1 LKRAWSSLR
10 DRVRNL
16 PQRHGSRTL
25 VVLALIV
32 AIGFGLRAHRA
43 LDPIANP
50 GDDARAYFSLSK
62 ALYVDG
68 SYGGP
73 SFHDASDWSPGAP
86 LLYAGVYYLTGG
98 VRDGAA
104 RMLLALL
111 GAATIVIAYLLGRRL
126 AGTGAGLLAAAGV
139 AVYPSFIHS
148 TGALLSE
155 PPAIFTLPAAVLA
168 FLWAREQRG
177 PWVWLLPGF
186 LFGLTAL
193 IRPEY
198 LLVGIVFAIAALVG
212 VGRARGWRPGAGAAA
227 LLAAAFL
234 APIVPWA
241 IHNLIVVDRFVP
253 ISTGG
258 GKALYVG
265 TYLPA
270 DGDYQR
276 VKALLVERYQGR
288 SLQPGSAQLD
298 AVNPTPL
305 FNRVAAEHPNL
316 PRDSSL
322 GKIGKHQLF
331 HYLEHRPLD
340 YLAMLARKTGR
351 MWDQGVAMTGPL
363 GRAAQLLLIALGL
376 CGLAAM
382 GVWRRWW
389 QLTAF
394 AIPIALVTAI
404 GAISLASTRR
414 NEVLMSLV
422 IPLAA
427 AALAWGCEYARG
439 RFGDEE
445 GASPAPGG

>member
-1 LKRAWSSLR
+1 MSGLWRSFR
-10 DRVRNL
+10 ERFRGL
-16 PQRHGSRTL
+16 PRRHGTRTL
-25 VVLALIV
+25 VVLTLIV
-32 AIGFGLRAHRA
+32 AVGFGLRAHRA
-43 LDPIANP
+43 LNPIGNP

-73 SFHDASDWSPGAP
+73 TFHDASDWSPGAP
-86 LLYAGVYYLTGG
+86 LLYSGVYYLTGG

-126 AGTGAGLLAAAGV
+126 AGGGAGLLAAAGV
-139 AVYPSFIHS
+139 AFYPSFIHS
-148 TGALLSE
+148 DGALLSE

-168 FLWAREQRG
+168 FLWAREQRS
-177 PWVWLLPGF
+177 PWAWLLPGL

-198 LLVGIVFAIAALVG
+198 LLVGFAFAIAALVG
-212 VGRARGWRPGAGAAA
+212 IGRERGWRPGLGSAA
-227 LLAAAFL
+227 LLVGAFL
-234 APIVPWA
+234 VPIVPWT
-241 IHNLIVVDRFVP
+241 IHNLVSVDRFVP

-288 SLQPGSAQLD
+288 TLKPGSPQLD

-322 GKIGKHQLF
+322 GRIGKHQLF
-331 HYLEHRPLD
+331 HYLEHQPLD

-351 MWDQGVAMTGPL
+351 MWDQGVAMTGFA
-363 GRAAQLLLIALGL
+363 GRAAQLLLVALGL
-376 CGLAAM
+376 CGAAAIALR
-382 GVWRRWW
+382 RRWW
-389 QLTAF
+389 DLTAF
-394 AIPIALVTAI
+394 AIPIVLVTAI
-404 GAISLASTRR
+404 GALSLASTRR
-414 NEVLMSLV
+414 NEVLMTLV
-422 IPLAA
+422 IPLGA
-427 AALAWGCEYARG
+427 AALVWGYRSLSSV
-439 RFGDEE
+439 RR
-445 GASPAPGG
+445 